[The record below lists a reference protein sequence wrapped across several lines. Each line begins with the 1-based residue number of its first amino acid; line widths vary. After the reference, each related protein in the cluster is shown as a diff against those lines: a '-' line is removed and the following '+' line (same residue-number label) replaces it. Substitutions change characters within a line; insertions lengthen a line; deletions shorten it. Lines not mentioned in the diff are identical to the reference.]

1 VWPWLVLVGVLLVG
15 GCSAA
20 LAVGVG
26 WFTTTVRAPADAAN
40 VYLDEARAGETP
52 STACPSSASPDPE
65 VAVSTGQNLN
75 EVEITG
81 GSAEVSGSLTLEDG
95 TRAPITLDLD
105 RRDGEWCVAG
115 VAVEG
120 R

>member
-26 WFTTTVRAPADAAN
+26 WFASTVREPADAAN
-40 VYLDEARAGETP
+40 AYLDEARVGDSP
-52 STACPSSASPDPE
+52 STACSAQDPPDPD
-65 VAVSTGQNLN
+65 VAASTGQNLN

-81 GSAEVSGSLTLEDG
+81 GAAEVSGSLTLEDG
-95 TRAPITLDLD
+95 TRARVTLDLT
-105 RRDGEWCVAG
+105 RREGDWCVTG
-115 VAVEG
+115 VTV
-120 R
+120 RDR

>member
-26 WFTTTVRAPADAAN
+26 WVATTVRGPADAAN
-40 VYLDEARAGETP
+40 VYLDEARGGDTP
-52 STACPSSASPDPE
+52 SAACPSTPSPDPE
-65 VAVSTGQNLN
+65 VAASTGQNLN

-81 GSAEVSGSLTLEDG
+81 GAAEVSGSLTREDG
-95 TRAPITLDLD
+95 TRARITLDLD

-115 VAVEG
+115 VSVSD